1 MKIIS
6 FDIGVYNLAF
16 ATLDVPSLDVPSQEA
31 PSSSTECAPLGL
43 SLRTSILDW
52 GILCLKEKKETCD
65 FNTLSRTLVRMLY
78 EKFADE
84 DTDVVLIE
92 NQPCMKNPTM
102 KSIQMIVYSFFLM
115 KAHMESKD
123 IDIKL
128 VSASNKLKV
137 KHKADL
143 SHITT
148 TSKYAQ
154 NKQHVVAHVRNYLQL
169 TQSINAEWIER
180 FAKVK
185 KADDWADAYAQALH
199 YIENTLS

>member
-1 MKIIS
+1 MW
-6 FDIGVYNLAF
+6 GL
-16 ATLDVPSLDVPSQEA
+16 L
-31 PSSSTECAPLGL
+31 SSTCVTLFPVAGRVDWVITHPIIWNHAALKL
-43 SLRTSILDW
+43 IRTAAEDAGMPRCVSAFRPIACQEPQSTIRVGSNELL
-52 GILCLKEKKETCD
+52 LCFT
-65 FNTLSRTLVRMLY
+65 V
-78 EKFADE
+78 
-84 DTDVVLIE
+84 
-92 NQPCMKNPTM
+92 
-102 KSIQMIVYSFFLM
+102 IVYSFFLM

-180 FAKVK
+180 FARVK

>member
-16 ATLDVPSLDVPSQEA
+16 ATLDVPSQDAPPSL
-31 PSSSTECAPLGL
+31 SECAPAGL
-43 SLRTSILDW
+43 SLRTSIVDW

-65 FNTLSRTLVRMLY
+65 FNTLSKTLVRMLY
-78 EKFADE
+78 EKFAEE

-143 SHITT
+143 THITT

-154 NKQHVVAHVRNYLQL
+154 NKQQVVAHVRNYLQL